1 MRGLIIT
8 FLLALAL
15 VIATYVLMVGALKP
29 DESNK
34 TNTVNTPAASE
45 TPTIITTK
53 TNNENALSRQAME
66 NVIDCYGGKPVFLDP
81 QNSRPLY
88 PDCEQLLRIYQG
100 QTTDPEQVLKLL
112 SNTSTNK

>member
-1 MRGLIIT
+1 MKGLIIT

-15 VIATYVLMVGALKP
+15 VIATYALMVGALKLP
-29 DESNK
+29 EFEKTSRSNAP
-34 TNTVNTPAASE
+34 TTTTTPPSTSE
-45 TPTIITTK
+45 AG
-53 TNNENALSRQAME
+53 NENTLSREAME

-100 QTTDPEQVLKLL
+100 QTTEPEQVLKLL
-112 SNTSTNK
+112 STAANSE

>member
-1 MRGLIIT
+1 MKGLIIT
-8 FLLALAL
+8 FLLALTL
-15 VIATYVLMVGALKP
+15 VIATYVLMVGAFKRP
-29 DESNK
+29 ETK
-34 TNTVNTPAASE
+34 QQVMINTP
-45 TPTIITTK
+45 TTLK
-53 TNNENALSRQAME
+53 RSNIALTENDNALSRQAME

-112 SNTSTNK
+112 GANQTTQ